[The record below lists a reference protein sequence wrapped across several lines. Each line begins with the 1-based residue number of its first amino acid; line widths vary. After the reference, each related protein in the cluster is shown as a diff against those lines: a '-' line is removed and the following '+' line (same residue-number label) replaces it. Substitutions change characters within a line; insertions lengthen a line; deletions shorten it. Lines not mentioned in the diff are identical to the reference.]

1 LSDTHIHAH
10 THMLTCGEKLY
21 APGEAICGRSGDNGT
36 RRAAI
41 ADAMAAAD
49 ASGGGFAGTMWK
61 IRSKMGIPASPVK
74 TTTRRGP
81 RTSEEVSPY
90 PGAGWMARETKSSP
104 CEE

>member
-1 LSDTHIHAH
+1 MAV
-10 THMLTCGEKLY
+10 
-21 APGEAICGRSGDNGT
+21 
-36 RRAAI
+36 
-41 ADAMAAAD
+41 AAAD
-49 ASGGGFAGTMWK
+49 ASGGGIAGTMWK

-90 PGAGWMARETKSSP
+90 PGAGWMARETNSSA